1 MDEIED
7 ILNFTHKIKNL
18 KKQSEKVTSIAI
30 KSLDHLDYLID
41 NLKNNPL
48 HPILEEIQTKSLIC
62 QNLNKTEKKIQDLID
77 LVEAINKDKFDIKLG
92 DLSSI
97 DEYIS
102 NLNYLKTFEN
112 LMLRLKILIHLC
124 AKLTII

>member
-1 MDEIED
+1 MRVLKLFLFKNKMDEIED

-48 HPILEEIQTKSLIC
+48 HPILAEIQTKSLIC
-62 QNLNKTEKKIQDLID
+62 QNLNNIIREILMFLQDI
-77 LVEAINKDKFDIKLG
+77 VYF
-92 DLSSI
+92 DLSK
-97 DEYIS
+97 EV
-102 NLNYLKTFEN
+102 F
-112 LMLRLKILIHLC
+112 
-124 AKLTII
+124 